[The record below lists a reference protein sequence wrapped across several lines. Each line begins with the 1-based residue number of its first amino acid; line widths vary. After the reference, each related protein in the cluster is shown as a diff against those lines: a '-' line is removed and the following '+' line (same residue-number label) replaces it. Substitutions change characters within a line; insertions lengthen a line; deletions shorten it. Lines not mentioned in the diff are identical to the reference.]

1 MNQEE
6 THRKMLPPETHE
18 PCKKGKVLNRVR
30 DRERSGEKK
39 TETLPL
45 YLVMRRSVITF
56 SRPV

>member
-6 THRKMLPPETHE
+6 THREMLPPETRE
-18 PCKKGKVLNRVR
+18 PCKKDKVLNRVR
-30 DRERSGEKK
+30 DRERSGEMK

-45 YLVMRRSVITF
+45 YLVMRRPMITF